1 LPAGKKNGTPLMSNN
16 NTLNNSL
23 DNNSEYYSLSYW
35 SDPSI
40 NISSS
45 GEGSNTVEVQG
56 RMVDNF
62 QTPANNRSVASSS
75 APSNALGNGS
85 GTSILGGVSNNNN
98 NNRSLGGSNSS
109 GRYSLPPPI
118 TQQQLGSTRSAAMA
132 VLPFSVSLQ
141 SNRHTPLPQ
150 LTSQSVASAS
160 RTVRANGRSVT
171 SAPPAINFINY
182 NRGFSTASQSQFS
195 WEGGGSGSGGIPHTV
210 YSGVPPPPPRQRHQ
224 SARHHSGVPPPPPR
238 PEHQSARHHNDN
250 ASITSSLQGSL
261 PSLGIDGAAMARTRL
276 RDRML
281 AEGLPTVRE
290 DKFDS
295 MFDQDE
301 PIPAEEIMEA
311 NVLILPREDRGDPG
325 TSTFIKNE
333 RRATQGI
340 THAIGVATFL
350 RTTQFGDEDGND
362 TKKRWIQDTT
372 LTNNIK
378 LKEFNLHLKQFDFDR
393 LFWVYKIRHDINIDE
408 YVDPEKSMKSVFDRS
423 VAPTHAVEQWSEL
436 TLNEVCIHQ
445 LALNKHNKSDKV
457 GESWS
462 LQFIKAST
470 TLDLQA
476 QVEREY
482 DKLHPLYRGPVT
494 YMWLVM
500 KEVFGST
507 RETTKSLQKYLE
519 LCEQRGLGL
528 KVGENV
534 NQYAT
539 EAKAVVEKLAA
550 DGELRSEST
559 RGIVTGLCICS
570 NPQFKK
576 LMDNYLLE
584 IDKHDLEVNDGFMWG
599 QPDTKGEIFHILDKA
614 VIKYKS
620 LSKAGEWVPP
630 VKGGAKFGSVSNV
643 PGAGWANGQ
652 VCFNCGESGHVV
664 SACPKPFNKKE
675 FERRRDEYYKKKR
688 EAGNDKNASSPG
700 YNRGKP
706 WGKPKTGEPTIK
718 LFKGKT
724 YCFCPKCKDGDG
736 AWVDDHSS
744 GLHAKAMSTPGWTK
758 ESIDNDQHPLFTFGN
773 GKSKSKKSKKSKG
786 TESDSSG
793 GGNDDN
799 IDKTFAA
806 ATLKKFKNSAST
818 PETERMVEEM
828 GKAFKLSDF

>member
-1 LPAGKKNGTPLMSNN
+1 MSNN
-16 NTLNNSL
+16 NS
-23 DNNSEYYSLSYW
+23 SEYYSLGYW
-35 SDPSI
+35 TDPSI

-62 QTPANNRSVASSS
+62 QTPANRSVASSS

-85 GTSILGGVSNNNN
+85 GTSTLGGVSNNNN
-98 NNRSLGGSNSS
+98 NNNRSLGGNS
-109 GRYSLPPPI
+109 GRYAPPPPI
-118 TQQQLGSTRSAAMA
+118 TQQQLGRSRAAPM
-132 VLPFSVSLQ
+132 VGLPFSVSSQ
-141 SNRHTPLPQ
+141 SNRHGPLPQ
-150 LTSQSVASAS
+150 LTSQSVTSAS

-171 SAPPAINFINY
+171 SAPPVINTIN

-195 WEGGGSGSGGIPHTV
+195 WEGGGSGGIPHTV
-210 YSGVPPPPPRQRHQ
+210 YSGVPPPPPRPGLR
-224 SARHHSGVPPPPPR
+224 G
-238 PEHQSARHHNDN
+238 HQSARHHNDN

-261 PSLGIDGAAMARTRL
+261 PSLDIDGAAMARTRL
-276 RDRML
+276 RDRMV
-281 AEGLPTVRE
+281 AEGLPTVLE

-311 NVLILPREDRGDPG
+311 NVLILPRQDRGVSG

-333 RRATQGI
+333 KRATEGI
-340 THAIGVATFL
+340 SHAIGVPTFL

-362 TKKRWIQDTT
+362 TKKKWIQDSA

-378 LKEFNLHLKQFDFDR
+378 MKEFNLHLKQFDFDR
-393 LFWVYKIRHDINIDE
+393 LFWVYKIRPDINIDE
-408 YVDPEKSMKSVFDRS
+408 YVDPKKSMKSVFDRS

-457 GESWS
+457 GESWC

-470 TLDLQA
+470 TLDLQG
-476 QVEREY
+476 QVELEY
-482 DKLHPLYRGPVT
+482 TKLHPLYRGPVT

-559 RGIVTGLCICS
+559 RGIVAGLCICS

-576 LMDNYLLE
+576 LMDNYLLD

-652 VCFNCGESGHVV
+652 DCFNCGESGHIV
-664 SACPKPFNKKE
+664 SACPKPFNKQE
-675 FERRRDEYYKKKR
+675 VERRRDEYYKKKR
-688 EAGNDKNASSPG
+688 AAGGDKNNSSPG

-706 WGKPKTGEPTIK
+706 WGKPKVGEPTIK

-724 YCFCPKCKDGDG
+724 YCYCTKCNNGDG
-736 AWVDDHSS
+736 AWVEDHSS
-744 GLHAKAMSTPGWTK
+744 NLHAKAMSTPGWTK

-773 GKSKSKKSKKSKG
+773 GKSKSKKKSKKSKG
-786 TESDSSG
+786 AESDSSG
-793 GGNDDN
+793 GGNDGN
-799 IDKTFAA
+799 IDKTLAA